1 MSNFFEDV
9 AKITIGVAAGT
20 ILGYATTIA
29 IDSATKE
36 YKKYKAESEAKEKE
50 NQQKQTE
57 QPKVVEAEVVQ

>member
-50 NQQKQTE
+50 KQQQTE
-57 QPKVVEAEVVQ
+57 QSKVVEAEVVQ